1 MSESLVKIVTHD
13 DGAVVEIVMNR
24 PQARNALSQALLD
37 QLRQAVADVTT
48 IESTR
53 VVILAGEGKSFCAG
67 MDLRAVQNEPAKMGD
82 LLMAISLLTREMRR
96 ADQPFIARVQ
106 GAAVGGGCGLT
117 CVCDFAFTHA
127 ESKVGYPEVSLG
139 VCPAV
144 VAPWLIKRIGAG
156 KARQLLLAG
165 GTVSG
170 AEALDIGMV
179 SHIVERDDLEETT
192 LAFARNLAKGG
203 PRAMAVTKQWLNELD
218 GSLDDAVLD
227 KAARLSAEVVQSEEA
242 QTRLATLFG
251 AAS

>member
-1 MSESLVKIVTHD
+1 MSESLVNIVNHD

-24 PQARNALSQALLD
+24 PDARNALSQQLLD
-37 QLRQAVADVTT
+37 ELRQAVADVTGRET
-48 IESTR
+48 TR
-53 VVILAGEGKSFCAG
+53 VVILGGAGKAFCAG
-67 MDLRAVQNEPAKMGD
+67 MDLRAVQHEPAKMGD

-96 ADQPFIARVQ
+96 ADQPFVARVQ

-170 AEALDIGMV
+170 ADALEIGMV
-179 SHIVERDDLEETT
+179 SHVVSRETLDEATLE
-192 LAFARNLAKGG
+192 FARMLAKGG

-227 KAARLSAEVVQSEEA
+227 KAARLSAEVVQGEEA
-242 QTRLATLFG
+242 QARLATLFG
-251 AAS
+251 RGS